1 MGQIVNNEI
10 IIKARQEDYNSG
22 RLFIENYLRGKGI
35 SSVIVDETVIVF
47 ESIFDSMLLRK
58 KYKNTDIHISGHTSL
73 GDVRIKMAFAGESF
87 SIDED
92 DGSDISPEGRIIQ
105 AYEDKIETS
114 YHSGRN
120 RIIISVRRSHIRT
133 SLPSTAAMLLAIAVF
148 LPLRQTLG
156 TEQSLALVLN
166 YMFPLE
172 RCFLNAVLMVGAP
185 VTFLS
190 LLKNLTDA
198 FLRSENARETDK
210 LLRTI
215 LYTSVVA
222 IILAAGTIVGLS
234 YCMGNSMA
242 ASGDGGLTLNM
253 SAPEFIE
260 SVVPPSLFEAFV
272 SISPFPLLVIAVL
285 TAYACCSIGKY
296 FDSVKK
302 AVDACY
308 ALLSRMLSI
317 VMFFLPLACF
327 LAFGDALLDE
337 GAFVLVEILAV
348 VGVVAV
354 GSVIMILYYA
364 ARLRARGISPLP
376 FFRKM
381 VPMLQENLKISTTI
395 DSAPYNIRYC
405 TRVYGMNRRAL
416 ENVMPVLAQLNLNG
430 NCSILMLISM
440 SMIVMSGSP
449 LQLSETILIG
459 IIVLFLSLGAP
470 NQPGSILIGL
480 SIIINYL
487 EVPELICFCIYSEV
501 LFGSLLNIHNVI
513 GNMVDFAILEKTKK
527 ASA

>member
-172 RCFLNAVLMVGAP
+172 
-185 VTFLS
+185 
-190 LLKNLTDA
+190 
-198 FLRSENARETDK
+198 
-210 LLRTI
+210 
-215 LYTSVVA
+215 
-222 IILAAGTIVGLS
+222 
-234 YCMGNSMA
+234 
-242 ASGDGGLTLNM
+242 
-253 SAPEFIE
+253 
-260 SVVPPSLFEAFV
+260 
-272 SISPFPLLVIAVL
+272 IA
-285 TAYACCSIGKY
+285 Y
-296 FDSVKK
+296 
-302 AVDACY
+302 
-308 ALLSRMLSI
+308 
-317 VMFFLPLACF
+317 FLPYPL
-327 LAFGDALLDE
+327 
-337 GAFVLVEILAV
+337 IR
-348 VGVVAV
+348 
-354 GSVIMILYYA
+354 
-364 ARLRARGISPLP
+364 RL
-376 FFRKM
+376 F
-381 VPMLQENLKISTTI
+381 
-395 DSAPYNIRYC
+395 
-405 TRVYGMNRRAL
+405 
-416 ENVMPVLAQLNLNG
+416 
-430 NCSILMLISM
+430 
-440 SMIVMSGSP
+440 
-449 LQLSETILIG
+449 
-459 IIVLFLSLGAP
+459 
-470 NQPGSILIGL
+470 
-480 SIIINYL
+480 
-487 EVPELICFCIYSEV
+487 
-501 LFGSLLNIHNVI
+501 
-513 GNMVDFAILEKTKK
+513 
-527 ASA
+527 